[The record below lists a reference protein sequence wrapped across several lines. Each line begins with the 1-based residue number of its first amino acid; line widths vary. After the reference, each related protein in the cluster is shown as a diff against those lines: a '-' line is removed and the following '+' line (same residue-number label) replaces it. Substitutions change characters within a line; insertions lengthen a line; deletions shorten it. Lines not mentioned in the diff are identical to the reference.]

1 MCLES
6 TKEVLYVQAMKRDP
20 TPTHPSHLRYEL
32 ALDDYGLQSLEETFK
47 AYAAMMR
54 ILQEV
59 ATPQAGANLV
69 ALHDLAY
76 ERVRE
81 QTGLPSRLVTLGL
94 RDFATHGGVLP
105 VPPRLP
111 LDDKL
116 FAIKGPSLLTLATV
130 RGRVTA
136 GFDVAGYSRG
146 WEGAFPASLVA
157 FPDHYE
163 IHIGVTPNTPR
174 TQERSAMNEGILS
187 RMGRLIAGIA
197 NATIDKAEDVNKVAV
212 VEQAIREIDAAAEE
226 ARADLGKAQA
236 QDYRIQSRRGEIIAD
251 IASLGEKIQVAIE
264 AGRDDLAKAGV
275 ARQIDLESQIAA
287 LDKALDDAR
296 SQVDEGQKALQAVL
310 AARREAEERLTELK
324 RSLNRYPDDQTSAPR
339 RRETT
344 DRSAR
349 ASAAVSRV
357 TGVPAG
363 ERNGIMELD
372 ELDRLHRERAIEA
385 RLALLKSDGKT
396 PDEPASR
403 S

>member
-1 MCLES
+1 MRKDAITVHS
-6 TKEVLYVQAMKRDP
+6 
-20 TPTHPSHLRYEL
+20 SHLRYDL
-32 ALDDYGLQSLEETFK
+32 ALDEYGLQCLEETFR

-54 ILQEV
+54 ILQDV

-69 ALHDLAY
+69 SLHDLAY

-94 RDFATHGGVLP
+94 RDFASHGGVLP
-105 VPPRLP
+105 ATPCLP
-111 LDDKL
+111 LDEKL

-130 RGRVTA
+130 RGRITA
-136 GFDVAGYSRG
+136 GFDVAGYSKG
-146 WEGAFPASLVA
+146 WEGVFPASLVA
-157 FPDHYE
+157 YPDHYE

-174 TQERSAMNEGILS
+174 AQEHSVMNEGMLS

-212 VEQAIREIDAAAEE
+212 VEQAIREIDAAADE

-236 QDYRIQSRRGEIIAD
+236 QEYRIRSRRAE
-251 IASLGEKIQVAIE
+251 IASDIQGLDEKIRVAISSN
-264 AGRDDLAKAGV
+264 RDDLAKAGV

-310 AARREAEERLTELK
+310 AARREAEERLAELK
-324 RSLNRYPDDQTSAPR
+324 RSLNRYPETETTAPR
-339 RRETT
+339 RREAT

-349 ASAAVSRV
+349 ATAAVSRV

-385 RLALLKSDGKT
+385 RLALLKSDGKA
-396 PDEPASR
+396 PDESDSR